1 MATAEYKNLI
11 LIVSLITVV
20 GLSVV
25 LRVWP
30 YGTNRT
36 FSQHVARYRASVIYY
51 IVLFSIILPLLL
63 LYIFNW
69 FIPTFNP
76 PALFGFFL
84 ALASVSQY
92 GCVLVPETG
101 GRKTF
106 IHQMLAFLAADCLL
120 PATILVA
127 LTPTV
132 SPIGRAVAVV
142 SSLLMAT
149 IIAIFVK
156 AYVKNKGQHKYLL
169 VIQASY
175 FALFFATLLVATYT
189 IN

>member
-1 MATAEYKNLI
+1 MATEEYKNLI
-11 LIVSLITVV
+11 LIVSLITVI
-20 GLSVV
+20 GLSVI
-25 LRVWP
+25 LKVWP
-30 YGTNRT
+30 YGINRT
-36 FSQHVARYRASVIYY
+36 FSQHVARHKASIIYY
-51 IVLFSIILPLLL
+51 ILLFSIILPLLL

-76 PALFGFFL
+76 PALFGFL
-84 ALASVSQY
+84 LVLASVSQY

-106 IHQMLAFLAADCLL
+106 MHQMLAFLAADCLL
-120 PATILVA
+120 PATLVVA
-127 LTPTV
+127 LTPAV
-132 SPIGRAVAVV
+132 SPIGRAVAAI

-156 AYVKNKGQHKYLL
+156 AYTKNKGQHKYLL

-175 FALFFATLLVATYT
+175 FALFFITLIVATYT
-189 IN
+189 A